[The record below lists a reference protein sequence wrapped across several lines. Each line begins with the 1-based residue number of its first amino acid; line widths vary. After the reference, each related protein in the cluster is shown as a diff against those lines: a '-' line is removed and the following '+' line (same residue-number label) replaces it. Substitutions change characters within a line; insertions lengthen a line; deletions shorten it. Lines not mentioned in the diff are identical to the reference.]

1 MRFGL
6 IHNMMLPLVWLV
18 QQNITKFKGSNITQ
32 YLIHEG
38 LDDVGHVS
46 LLDDTKISP
55 LVDPSDG
62 VWLWVWCCCQGQLL
76 N

>member
-18 QQNITKFKGSNITQ
+18 QQNITKFKGSKITH

-38 LDDVGHVS
+38 LDDVGHVT

-55 LVDPSDG
+55 LVDPSNG
-62 VWLWVWCCCQGQLL
+62 VWMWMWCFC
-76 N
+76 